1 MSKHMIVASVDALV
15 FEDIEYAKTLPN
27 FAKILS
33 TGSII
38 ERVRTIYPSLT
49 HPVHASIMTGAPAGI
64 TGVVNNI
71 VFNRNDP
78 VYGSTHW

>member
-1 MSKHMIVASVDALV
+1 MSRHMIVASVDALV

-38 ERVRTIYPSLT
+38 ERGSFLARLPFRQKRQ
-49 HPVHASIMTGAPAGI
+49 I
-64 TGVVNNI
+64 TL
-71 VFNRNDP
+71 
-78 VYGSTHW
+78 